1 MGRSF
6 GLRSPT
12 VVNILASASIGIDRQ
27 PIAARAGDG
36 MPECGKRLI
45 QGADDFQERPLRPS
59 HQLKHASRTK
69 RSLGWSNDKAR
80 TGGRI
85 RHGWLPICQLM
96 NNFGGYCELTH
107 RGEIQNACARIGRSR
122 VLSNRLV
129 KRGQQFIRVRPS
141 NRASRILLAGS
152 NSNQNPNVI
161 LATRFMSRRTKRAM
175 NLDGAAGKHDW
186 HLR

>member
-6 GLRSPT
+6 GLRSST

-27 PIAARAGDG
+27 PMRARDGDG

-45 QGADDFQERPLRPS
+45 QCADDFQERPLRPS

-80 TGGRI
+80 TGGRVG
-85 RHGWLPICQLM
+85 HGWLPICQLM
-96 NNFGGYCELTH
+96 NDFGGHGQLTH

-129 KRGQQFIRVRPS
+129 KLGQQFIREPALESCQQDFVRWVKLKPES
-141 NRASRILLAGS
+141 QWWSSLLALLFVGL
-152 NSNQNPNVI
+152 NEQ
-161 LATRFMSRRTKRAM
+161 
-175 NLDGAAGKHDW
+175 
-186 HLR
+186 

>member
-6 GLRSPT
+6 GLRSST

-27 PIAARAGDG
+27 PMRARDGDG

-45 QGADDFQERPLRPS
+45 QCADDFQERPLRPS

-129 KRGQQFIRVRPS
+129 KRGQQFIREPALESGQQDFARWVKLKPESQCDPLYSLYESSDETS
-141 NRASRILLAGS
+141 NESRWRCRE
-152 NSNQNPNVI
+152 
-161 LATRFMSRRTKRAM
+161 T
-175 NLDGAAGKHDW
+175 
-186 HLR
+186 